1 MAFSAEKSF
10 VYKWLGKLKSDLR
23 RRLRPDG
30 AVPNRKEERPGEG
43 KRALSIRIAL
53 VLNLLNYPLF
63 WSGIV
68 LCCWLVFEYLSAPFL
83 PSELRVKVQTYSQ
96 PLVAVFGPAAVGY
109 WTNWLAIKMI
119 FHPQR
124 KNAVWWGLIH
134 ARRDD
139 LIINLAAGIQS
150 EMIAPEI
157 IRDYLYEHGVLNNLT
172 TILAGTMDGV
182 IREPEFQQELREV
195 VVDLL
200 TRFSTDPRTKAQ
212 LDQYLDHIIEE
223 WSPESV
229 GGKVLAWTKELWAK
243 ALRKQIMGLLAQLP
257 ASTDY
262 FMPRIMAYL
271 ETLPDKLVAGEKAV
285 EPLVADLIA
294 DGVRSIDLEKV
305 IREQLA
311 KMDPSALEHLLTS
324 NISAELVFIQT
335 SGGIFGFLV
344 GLAILYPSLRPVF
357 LLVGFVLWLV
367 YRRTVE
373 KKETSV

>member
-53 VLNLLNYPLF
+53 VLNLLTTCC
-63 WSGIV
+63 SGIV
-68 LCCWLVFEYLSAPFL
+68 LCCWLVFEYYRPF
-83 PSELRVKVQTYSQ
+83 SSVGLRVKVQTYSQ

-182 IREPEFQQELREV
+182 IREPEFRELRPSG
-195 VVDLL
+195 LL
-200 TRFSTDPRTKAQ
+200 TRSTTMRT
-212 LDQYLDHIIEE
+212 
-223 WSPESV
+223 
-229 GGKVLAWTKELWAK
+229 
-243 ALRKQIMGLLAQLP
+243 
-257 ASTDY
+257 
-262 FMPRIMAYL
+262 
-271 ETLPDKLVAGEKAV
+271 
-285 EPLVADLIA
+285 
-294 DGVRSIDLEKV
+294 
-305 IREQLA
+305 
-311 KMDPSALEHLLTS
+311 SAT
-324 NISAELVFIQT
+324 
-335 SGGIFGFLV
+335 
-344 GLAILYPSLRPVF
+344 
-357 LLVGFVLWLV
+357 
-367 YRRTVE
+367 
-373 KKETSV
+373 